1 MRSKLCPSLHYP
13 VPPMKVHLWGIF
25 FALPAMNGPLP
36 PELKCRENTDIVA
49 CRQVLHLGIVL
60 CGRSQMSIFGNSLA
74 CSLWI
79 LHLPLSSLSIIEGC
93 QWILKEFFWKFRPD
107 LFNVLRE
114 RYRREKKLFTLLL
127 FMKLTSSTAEHRAS
141 WLFSQVKQ
149 VIWDHNLLWPNC
161 FSV

>member
-1 MRSKLCPSLHYP
+1 MSLTPLPTSPHESAP
-13 VPPMKVHLWGIF
+13 LGHIF
-25 FALPAMNGPLP
+25 CLTGHECPLP

-114 RYRREKKLFTLLL
+114 RYRRERKSFTLLL
-127 FMKLTSSTAEHRAS
+127 FMKLTSSTAERRGS

-149 VIWDHNLLWPNC
+149 VIWDHNLVWPNC
-161 FSV
+161 FAV